1 MKLRTIFLLL
11 ILGTIAAFSLLN
23 WNAFITP
30 TTLSLGL
37 TEIQAP
43 LGVIM
48 LGVVA
53 FLTAFFLVFVVY
65 MQASAIFD
73 SRRHAQE
80 LQVNRELADKAEASR
95 FTELHNFLET
105 ELQKLGSNRDARWS
119 SATDHQAVLDRLD
132 RLEKDLF
139 LAVEQSGN
147 SLAASIGELE
157 DRLERSA
164 LLSRQPGK

>member
-53 FLTAFFLVFVVY
+53 FLTAFFLVFVV
-65 MQASAIFD
+65 
-73 SRRHAQE
+73 
-80 LQVNRELADKAEASR
+80 
-95 FTELHNFLET
+95 
-105 ELQKLGSNRDARWS
+105 
-119 SATDHQAVLDRLD
+119 
-132 RLEKDLF
+132 
-139 LAVEQSGN
+139 
-147 SLAASIGELE
+147 
-157 DRLERSA
+157 
-164 LLSRQPGK
+164 

>member
-164 LLSRQPGK
+164 LLPRQPGH